1 MVSGV
6 LSAACL
12 ALWSLAAGCAS
23 AAPASTEAL
32 RPTPV
37 VSQVGDDQSQQE
49 PDLRPGV
56 AVFEFEAAGSV
67 GEDGLDMENLG
78 IGLQA
83 MLLNELRQNTSLRVV
98 ERRELNR
105 ILAEI
110 ELGSSDAVSPST
122 AAEAGR
128 LVGARY
134 MVFGSV
140 TDLFGEVILTARI
153 VDVETGE
160 LVKSTQARDQREEL
174 YDVLIRTAGE
184 ITNELDLPALPRE
197 AREAREE
204 REVPPGAVLLLANA
218 EAARDEGRTDRAIEL
233 YQRLTREFPDY
244 TDAHEALDQLLE
256 GNSQPLP

>member
-12 ALWSLAAGCAS
+12 ALGSLAAGCAG
-23 AAPASTEAL
+23 AAPASTAEAPQAATAL
-32 RPTPV
+32 TI
-37 VSQVGDDQSQQE
+37 QVGEAHGPQE

-110 ELGSSDAVSPST
+110 ELGASDAVSAST
-122 AAEAGR
+122 AAEAGK

-160 LVKSTQARDQREEL
+160 LLKSTQARDQREEL

-184 ITNELDLPALPRE
+184 ITSELDLPALPRE

-233 YQRLTREFPDY
+233 YQRLTQEFPDY
-244 TDAHEALDQLLE
+244 TDAHEALDQLLD
-256 GNSQPLP
+256 GTS